1 MQVSCVGAVCDV
13 TSIRY
18 STKANP
24 PKAWT
29 YLDANPAALDEFMN
43 GFVNAIGGRS
53 SRNSPLTTFFTDPGS
68 PFNVNFTAES
78 ILKTTTPASF
88 SRSLSQLI
96 NTYWIASI
104 GGSIMARGAN
114 ATPSTYP
121 DTRFESTDANVE
133 TEENILVCNNGW
145 LTALLIATLVPLL
158 AGIVSLIFDL
168 IPSSLGP
175 TLSMN
180 ITTMIRDNPYVDIP
194 AGGSTIDD
202 SERSRLLKDVRVR
215 LGDVAPA
222 AKTGHIALGT
232 ISNGNEDDN
241 KKGVV
246 VMRLQRERLY
256 D

>member
-1 MQVSCVGAVCDV
+1 MS
-13 TSIRY
+13 
-18 STKANP
+18 
-24 PKAWT
+24 
-29 YLDANPAALDEFMN
+29 E
-43 GFVNAIGGRS
+43 FVNVINGRS
-53 SRNSPLTTFFTDPGS
+53 AKNSPLTTFFTDPGF
-68 PFNVNFTAES
+68 PFNVNFSAES
-78 ILKTTTPASF
+78 ILKTTTPAFF

-104 GGSIMARGAN
+104 EGRIMAREGN

-145 LTALLIATLVPLL
+145 LIALLIATLVPLL
-158 AGIVSLIFDL
+158 AGIISVIFDL
-168 IPSSLGP
+168 IPSSLDP

-180 ITTMIRDNPYVDIP
+180 ITTMIRENPYVDIP
-194 AGGSTIDD
+194 AGGSTLDD
-202 SERSRLLKDVRVR
+202 SERSRLLQDVRVR

-241 KKGVV
+241 KKGVG
-246 VMRLQRERLY
+246 VMRLQLERLY